1 KTQKRT
7 YVLVGPGRWGSS
19 DPWLGI
25 PINWNHI
32 SEARLIVECGL
43 KHFQVDPSQGTHFF
57 HNLTSLGIGYLTV
70 YPFREDGI
78 FNETLLESLPGW
90 YEGNFVR
97 AVSFPQELVI
107 CADGKIGKGVVMTL

>member
-1 KTQKRT
+1 
-7 YVLVGPGRWGSS
+7 
-19 DPWLGI
+19 
-25 PINWNHI
+25 
-32 SEARLIVECGL
+32 
-43 KHFQVDPSQGTHFF
+43 
-57 HNLTSLGIGYLTV
+57 V